1 MVIDYQ
7 QFIQILKPVI
17 DYTSL
22 VIDYQRRF
30 SENNFQESHLFK
42 RFMNGHQR
50 SIYMWLGNTNLKR
63 VFIVQKI
70 LSSQKI
76 KSFSKLKCL
85 YPLKKIPW
93 STTCIFNKEFWLI
106 FIVQSISFKRDFFF
120 SSSYFW
126 KWIKRPWVSCCR
138 GFLNTREGLSLC
150 GSDFVKGV
158 LQREWKISS
167 GLLEDWT

>member
-7 QFIQILKPVI
+7 QFIQILEPVI

-42 RFMNGHQR
+42 WFMNGHQR
-50 SIYMWLGNTNLKR
+50 WLGNTNLKR
-63 VFIVQKI
+63 VFIAQKV

-76 KSFSKLKCL
+76 KSFSELKCL
-85 YPLKKIPW
+85 ILSKRFLGQPLAYSIR
-93 STTCIFNKEFWLI
+93 NFWLI
-106 FIVQSISFKRDFFF
+106 FILQSTSFTRDLFF

-126 KWIKRPWVSCCR
+126 KGIKRPWVSCCR